1 MAERNSQTAASD
13 DWRSLYPFCSHYLP
27 LPAGPRLH
35 YLDEGSGRPLLFVH
49 GNPTWSFYWR
59 NLVNGLSD
67 RWRCVAVDHVGC
79 GLSDKPQNYDYCLSQ
94 HVENLVALVEKLDLR
109 EVTLVAHD
117 WGGAIGLGA
126 ATRLRERFSRVVLFN
141 TGAFPPFFVPWR
153 IAACR
158 TPILGTF
165 AMQGLNLFA
174 RAALVMAVE
183 DRQSLSPAVRTGLL
197 APYNNWANRIA
208 IDRFVKDIP
217 LSKRHRTWAV
227 LDQIERDLKSLAD
240 LPIRLIWGMKDWC
253 FRPSCLD
260 RFLTHWPQAE
270 IDRYEQAGHYV
281 VEEAWREFL
290 PSLRGFL
297 ERTEDNGGVR

>member
-1 MAERNSQTAASD
+1 MR
-13 DWRSLYPFCSHYLP
+13 
-27 LPAGPRLH
+27 
-35 YLDEGSGRPLLFVH
+35 
-49 GNPTWSFYWR
+49 
-59 NLVNGLSD
+59 
-67 RWRCVAVDHVGC
+67 
-79 GLSDKPQNYDYCLSQ
+79 
-94 HVENLVALVEKLDLR
+94 
-109 EVTLVAHD
+109 
-117 WGGAIGLGA
+117 
-126 ATRLRERFSRVVLFN
+126 
-141 TGAFPPFFVPWR
+141 
-153 IAACR
+153 
-158 TPILGTF
+158 
-165 AMQGLNLFA
+165 GLNLFA

-197 APYNNWANRIA
+197 APYDNWANRIA

-290 PSLRGFL
+290 PSLRGFFGAYRRQRGSSMTAPSL
-297 ERTEDNGGVR
+297 STGPVCNPRLPARSDPTQSGQRPSRRRF